1 MSKGPTI
8 QLQFADDA
16 ERQRYW
22 NLREQPGLHD
32 VVSMGANL
40 ARDFLVPR
48 IQDGRATY
56 RAGELD
62 RQIAGFLKAGSRDLA
77 KQLGRKLTEDERFM
91 LRKGYEAIALAAKEE
106 HLRTLAGIEKLGE
119 ALSLAHAGLAACNE
133 GLRLLGEV
141 EQPAA
146 PAHLLSVP
154 PARRPLRPE
163 DFGCL
168 PRGARSP

>member
-1 MSKGPTI
+1 MSDGPTI
-8 QLQFADDA
+8 QLRFADDA

-22 NLREQPGLHD
+22 SLQEQPGLHD

-56 RAGELD
+56 RGGELD
-62 RQIAGFLKAGSRDLA
+62 RQIAGFLKAGNRDLA

-106 HLRTLAGIEKLGE
+106 HLRTLAGVEKLGE
-119 ALSLAHAGLAACNE
+119 ALALTHAGLVACSE

-141 EQPAA
+141 KPPAA

-168 PRGARSP
+168 PPTPRSP